1 MSDTLR
7 VVLIVAS
14 VLCLLFTLRKISQS
28 KVRIDDAI
36 FWIVGAFGL
45 VIISIFPQISSWCC
59 DLLGIQAP
67 VNFLFL
73 FMIFILLV
81 KLFYMTIRV
90 SQLES
95 KVKELSQR
103 YALDHMDE
111 DEVKRDEE

>member
-7 VVLIVAS
+7 IVLIVAS
-14 VLCLLFTLRKISQS
+14 VLCLLYMLRKISQS

-36 FWIVGAFGL
+36 FWIVGSFGL

-95 KVKELSQR
+95 KVSEMSQR

-111 DEVKRDEE
+111 EEVKKDEE